1 MSLIILAHS
10 FLTMRHFWTSQFFG
24 DGSTSPVSTSGK
36 TAHAADDSFT
46 TGAAPNTRLIR
57 SIIVF
62 GIVLIAAIIA
72 ATGFMLL
79 NLRERDLAETEHE
92 LKSLTF
98 VLAEQIDRS
107 FLSMELIQN
116 AVIERMKS
124 LGIASPEDFER
135 QMYGRDTYQ
144 QLKDQISGLP
154 YVDALVLMDTE
165 GKRINV
171 SRAWPTPFFKL
182 PDQDFILAFKSD
194 PHLTAFVGRPIHN
207 PITGTWVLNIAR
219 RFTGSSG
226 EYLGVVLAVMTV
238 RSFEQTFE
246 AIAPTPNSSIAL
258 VRRDGM
264 LLARWPRQEAAMEQS
279 FPYRELFADILSK
292 SNQSTIRHNGV
303 FDGEDRL
310 LSAHVLAHYPIVVVA
325 STPVASAIAS
335 WKNGVFYIAGT
346 GILLA
351 FVVGGLVFL
360 SAWQVE
366 RRLRGQNRQFDAALN
381 NMVQGLVMFDPSAR
395 VVVCNQRYI
404 EMYNLSPDA
413 VKPGCT
419 LHKLLEHRKEVGL
432 FIGDPEQRCRII
444 LEAIARE
451 ETVVWA
457 QEMTDGRMIQT
468 VDQPMP
474 GGGWVSTHEDV
485 TERKR
490 ADAKIAY
497 MAHHDE
503 LTGLPNRAH
512 FHDSLNEALSS
523 MQRETRVA
531 VLYLDLDR
539 FKKVNDTLG
548 HPVGDDLLKA
558 VAGRLRSCVKED
570 ATVVRLGGDE
580 FAVIQPAIKQP
591 RNAAVL
597 ADHILAAI
605 AAPYEIGGHEIIIST
620 SIGIAIAPD
629 DGTETDQLIKNA
641 DMALYGAKA
650 VERGTFRFFA
660 AEMDA
665 GVKVRA
671 NMEADLRK
679 ALVNGEFELFYQP
692 LINTQRNEVSCCEA
706 LLRWHHPQ
714 AGMISPVEFIP
725 VAEDMGL
732 IIPLGEW
739 VLRKACA
746 DAAKWPNNVSVAV
759 NVSTIQFRKQGLT
772 QTVIAALA
780 ASGLPAHRLEIEITE
795 TVILEDSNEIRAT
808 LHQLHELGVKIVMDD
823 FGTGYSSL
831 SYLRKFPFDK
841 IKIDAFFIRGL
852 SDGSDSSTIVE
863 AITRMATTMKI
874 ATVVE
879 GIETQQQLEKVR
891 DWGCTEMQGYLF
903 SRPKPI
909 EEILP
914 MFAPR
919 AERTKSAANAA

>member
-1 MSLIILAHS
+1 
-10 FLTMRHFWTSQFFG
+10 MRHFWPPQFAG
-24 DGSTSPVSTSGK
+24 VGSKPPGTPSGEL
-36 TAHAADDSFT
+36 AHVADNSFT
-46 TGAAPNTRLIR
+46 APTAQNSRLIR
-57 SIIVF
+57 WIVIF
-62 GIVLIAAIIA
+62 GIVLICAIVA
-72 ATGFMLL
+72 ATGLMLL
-79 NLRERDLAETEHE
+79 NLRERDLAESEHE

-107 FLSMELIQN
+107 FQSMELLQN
-116 AVIERMKS
+116 GVIERMQS
-124 LGIASPEDFER
+124 LGISSAEDYER
-135 QMYGRDTYQ
+135 QMSGRDTYQ
-144 QLKDQISGLP
+144 HLKDQISGLP
-154 YVDALVLMDTE
+154 YVDALVLLDPE

-171 SRAWPTPFFKL
+171 SRAWPTPFFRL
-182 PDQDFILAFKSD
+182 IDQDFLDAFKSD
-194 PHLTAFVGRPIHN
+194 PHLTSFVGSPIHN
-207 PITGTWVLNIAR
+207 PITETWVLNVAR
-219 RFTGSSG
+219 KFTGPNG
-226 EYLGVVLAVMTV
+226 EYLGFVLGVMTV
-238 RSFEQTFE
+238 QSFEQTFK

-258 VRRDGM
+258 ARRDGM
-264 LLARWPRQEAAMEQS
+264 LLARWPRQETAMGRTYA
-279 FPYRELFADILSK
+279 YREFFANTLSK
-292 SNQSTIRHNGV
+292 SDQGTVRRKGV

-310 LSAHVLAHYPIVVVA
+310 VSAHVLAHYPIVVVA

-346 GILLA
+346 GVLLA

-360 SAWQVE
+360 SARQVA
-366 RRLRGQNRQFDAALN
+366 RRLRGQNLQFDAALN
-381 NMVQGLVMFDPSAR
+381 NMVQGLVMFDSSAR
-395 VVVCNQRYI
+395 IVVCNQHYI
-404 EMYNLSPDA
+404 QMYNLSPEV

-432 FIGDPEQRCRII
+432 FTGDPEQRCRII
-444 LEAIARE
+444 LDAIARE
-451 ETVVWA
+451 ETAVWA
-457 QEMTDGRMIQT
+457 IETSDGRMIQT

-490 ADAKIAY
+490 ADARIAY
-497 MAHHDE
+497 MAYHDE
-503 LTGLPNRAH
+503 LTGLPNRTR
-512 FHDSLNEALSS
+512 FHESLKKTLSL

-531 VLYLDLDR
+531 VFYLDLDR

-548 HPVGDDLLKA
+548 HPVGDDLLKS
-558 VAGRLRSCVKED
+558 VAERLRSCVRED
-570 ATVVRLGGDE
+570 ATVARLGGDE
-580 FAVIQPAIKQP
+580 FAIIQPALGQP

-597 ADHILAAI
+597 ADRILSAVAAH
-605 AAPYEIGGHEIIIST
+605 YEIGGHEVSMST
-620 SIGIAIAPD
+620 SIGIVIAPD
-629 DGTETDQLIKNA
+629 DGTEADQLIKNA

-650 VERGTFRFFA
+650 VERGTYRFFA
-660 AEMDA
+660 AEMDSSMKA
-665 GVKVRA
+665 RT

-679 ALVNGEFELFYQP
+679 ALINGEFELFYQP
-692 LINTQRNEVSCCEA
+692 LINAQRNEVSCCEA

-714 AGMISPVEFIP
+714 AGIISPSEFIP
-725 VAEDMGL
+725 VAEDTSL

-739 VLRKACA
+739 ALRKACA
-746 DAAKWPNNVSVAV
+746 DAAKWPDNVNVAV

-772 QTVIAALA
+772 QTVVAALA

-795 TVILEDSNEIRAT
+795 RVILEDSKEIRAT
-808 LHQLHELGVKIVMDD
+808 LHQLHELGVQIVMDD

-863 AITRMATTMKI
+863 AITKMATTMKI

-879 GIETQQQLEKVR
+879 GVETQQQLEKVR
-891 DWGCTEMQGYLF
+891 EWGCTEMQGYLF

-914 MFAPR
+914 MFARR
-919 AERTKSAANAA
+919 AERTISAASAA

>member
-1 MSLIILAHS
+1 MVSAYGLLIMHQFWPFQFTAVGSKPPRVASTDSAH
-10 FLTMRHFWTSQFFG
+10 
-24 DGSTSPVSTSGK
+24 
-36 TAHAADDSFT
+36 TADNSFT
-46 TGAAPNTRLIR
+46 AGTAPNARLVRWIMIL
-57 SIIVF
+57 SILLIGAIV
-62 GIVLIAAIIA
+62 A
-72 ATGFMLL
+72 ATGLMLL
-79 NLRERDLAETEHE
+79 NLRERDLAETEHG

-107 FLSMELIQN
+107 FQSMELIQN

-135 QMYGRDTYQ
+135 QMSGRDTYQ

-154 YVDALVLMDTE
+154 YVDALVLLDAE
-165 GKRINV
+165 GNRINV
-171 SRAWPTPFFKL
+171 SRAWPTKGFKASNKNL
-182 PDQDFILAFKSD
+182 DFLEAFNSD
-194 PHLTAFVGRPIHN
+194 PFLTTFVGNPIPN

-219 RFTGSSG
+219 RFTGPNG
-226 EYLGVVLAVMTV
+226 EFLGVVLGVMTV
-238 RSFEQTFE
+238 QSFEQTFK
-246 AIAPTPNSSIAL
+246 AVAPTPNSSIAL

-310 LSAHVLAHYPIVVVA
+310 LAAHILAHYPIVVVA
-325 STPVASAIAS
+325 STPVASAIVH
-335 WKNGVFYIAGT
+335 WKNEIFYIAGT

-360 SAWQVE
+360 SARQVE
-366 RRLRGQNRQFDAALN
+366 RRLRGQNLQFDAALN
-381 NMVQGLVMFDPSAR
+381 NMVQGLVMFDSSAR
-395 VVVCNQRYI
+395 IVVCNQRYI
-404 EMYNLSPDA
+404 QMYNLSPEI

-432 FIGDPEQRCRII
+432 FTGDPEQRCRII

-474 GGGWVSTHEDV
+474 RGGWVSTHEDV

-512 FHDSLNEALSS
+512 FHESLKEALSS

-558 VAGRLRSCVKED
+558 VAERLRSCVRED

-597 ADHILAAI
+597 ANRILAAI
-605 AAPYEIGGHEIIIST
+605 AAPYVIGGHEIIIST
-620 SIGIAIAPD
+620 SIGIALSPD

-665 GVKVRA
+665 GIKVRA

-714 AGMISPVEFIP
+714 AGIVSPVEFIP

-746 DAAKWPNNVSVAV
+746 DAAKWPDDVNVAV

-772 QTVIAALA
+772 QTVVAALA

-795 TVILEDSNEIRAT
+795 RVILEDSPEIRAT

-841 IKIDAFFIRGL
+841 IKIDAFFIREL
-852 SDGSDSSTIVE
+852 SDGSDNSTIVE
-863 AITRMATTMKI
+863 AITRMANTMKI

-891 DWGCTEMQGYLF
+891 VWGCTEMQGYLF
-903 SRPKPI
+903 SRPKSI
-909 EEILP
+909 EEIVP
-914 MFAPR
+914 MFSRR
-919 AERTKSAANAA
+919 AQRTISAASAA

>member
-1 MSLIILAHS
+1 
-10 FLTMRHFWTSQFFG
+10 MRHFWTSQFTQFTG
-24 DGSTSPVSTSGK
+24 VGSKPPGSPSAETVR
-36 TAHAADDSFT
+36 AADNSFT
-46 TGAAPNTRLIR
+46 AGTAPNARLVRWIM
-57 SIIVF
+57 IL
-62 GIVLIAAIIA
+62 GIVLIGAIVA
-72 ATGFMLL
+72 ATGLMLI

-92 LKSLTF
+92 LQSLTF

-107 FLSMELIQN
+107 FQSMELVQN
-116 AVIERMKS
+116 AIIRRMKS
-124 LGIASPEDFER
+124 LGIASAEDYER
-135 QMYGRDTYQ
+135 QMSGRDTYQ

-154 YVDALVLMDTE
+154 YVDALLLMDTE

-171 SRAWPTPFFKL
+171 SRAWPTPFFKKL
-182 PDQDFILAFKSD
+182 DQDFLEAFNSD
-194 PHLTAFVGRPIHN
+194 PHLTSYVGRPTHN

-219 RFTGSSG
+219 RFTGSNG
-226 EYLGVVLAVMTV
+226 EYLGVVLGVVTV
-238 RSFEQTFE
+238 RSFEQIFE
-246 AIAPTPNSSIAL
+246 AIAPTPDSSITLA
-258 VRRDGM
+258 RRDGL
-264 LLARWPRQEAAMEQS
+264 LLARWPRQETALGQS
-279 FPYRELFADILSK
+279 FPYGDIFTNLLSKTDHATIRRNGLFDGKDRLFAVHS
-292 SNQSTIRHNGV
+292 
-303 FDGEDRL
+303 
-310 LSAHVLAHYPIVVVA
+310 LAHFPIVLVA
-325 STPVASAIAS
+325 TTPVSSAIAG
-335 WKNGVFYIAGT
+335 WKNEVFYIVGT

-351 FVVGGLVFL
+351 FVVGGLVFF
-360 SAWQVE
+360 SARQVE

-381 NMVQGLVMFDPSAR
+381 NVVQGLVMFDSSAR
-395 VVVCNQRYI
+395 IVVCNQRYI
-404 EMYNLSPDA
+404 QMYNLSPEI

-419 LHKLLEHRKEVGL
+419 LHKLLQHRKAVGL
-432 FIGDPEQRCRII
+432 FTGDPEQRCRII

-474 GGGWVSTHEDV
+474 RGGWVSTHEDV

-512 FHDSLNEALSS
+512 FHNSLKEALSS

-558 VAGRLRSCVKED
+558 IAKRLRSCVRED

-580 FAVIQPAIKQP
+580 FGIIQPAIKQP

-597 ADHILAAI
+597 ADRILAAI
-605 AAPYEIGGHEIIIST
+605 AAPYVIGDHEIIMST

-650 VERGTFRFFA
+650 VERGTYRFFA

-665 GVKVRA
+665 SIKVRA

-706 LLRWHHPQ
+706 PLRWHHPQ
-714 AGMISPVEFIP
+714 AGIVSPIEFIP

-746 DAAKWPNNVSVAV
+746 DAAKWPDNVNVAV
-759 NVSTIQFRKQGLT
+759 NVSTIQFRKHGLT
-772 QTVIAALA
+772 QTVVAALA

-795 TVILEDSNEIRAT
+795 TVILEDSNKIRAT

-852 SDGSDSSTIVE
+852 SDGSDSSTIIE
-863 AITRMATTMKI
+863 AITKMATTMKI

-879 GIETQQQLEKVR
+879 GVETQQQLEKVR

-914 MFAPR
+914 MLERR
-919 AERTKSAANAA
+919 AQRTIGAANAT

>member
-1 MSLIILAHS
+1 
-10 FLTMRHFWTSQFFG
+10 MRHFWPPQFAGVGSKPPGTPFG
-24 DGSTSPVSTSGK
+24 EL
-36 TAHAADDSFT
+36 AHVADNSFT
-46 TGAAPNTRLIR
+46 APTAQNSRLIR
-57 SIIVF
+57 WIVIF
-62 GIVLIAAIIA
+62 GIVLICAIVA
-72 ATGFMLL
+72 ATGLMLL
-79 NLRERDLAETEHE
+79 NLRERGLAESEHE

-107 FLSMELIQN
+107 FQSMELLQN
-116 AVIERMKS
+116 VVIERMQS
-124 LGIASPEDFER
+124 LGIASAEDYER
-135 QMYGRDTYQ
+135 QMSGRDTYQ
-144 QLKDQISGLP
+144 HLKDQISGLP
-154 YVDALVLMDTE
+154 YVDALVLLDPE

-171 SRAWPTPFFKL
+171 SRAWPTPFFRL
-182 PDQDFILAFKSD
+182 IDQDFLDAFKSD
-194 PHLTAFVGRPIHN
+194 PHLTSFVGSPIHN
-207 PITGTWVLNIAR
+207 PITETWVLNVAHK
-219 RFTGSSG
+219 FTGPNG
-226 EYLGVVLAVMTV
+226 EYLGVVLGVMTV
-238 RSFEQTFE
+238 QSFEQTFK

-258 VRRDGM
+258 ARRDGM
-264 LLARWPRQEAAMEQS
+264 LLARWPHQETAMGRT
-279 FPYRELFADILSK
+279 FAYREFFANTLSK
-292 SNQSTIRHNGV
+292 SDQGTVRRKGV

-310 LSAHVLAHYPIVVVA
+310 VSAHVLAHYPIVVVA
-325 STPVASAIAS
+325 TTPVASAIAS

-346 GILLA
+346 GVLLA

-360 SAWQVE
+360 SARQVE
-366 RRLRGQNRQFDAALN
+366 RRLRGQNLQFDAALN
-381 NMVQGLVMFDPSAR
+381 NMVQGLVMFDSSAR
-395 VVVCNQRYI
+395 IVVCNQHYI
-404 EMYNLSPDA
+404 QMYNLSPEV

-432 FIGDPEQRCRII
+432 FTGDPEQRCRII
-444 LEAIARE
+444 LDAIARE
-451 ETVVWA
+451 ETAVWA
-457 QEMTDGRMIQT
+457 IETSDGRMIQT

-490 ADAKIAY
+490 ADARIAY

-503 LTGLPNRAH
+503 LTGLPNRTR
-512 FHDSLNEALSS
+512 FHERLKKALSL

-531 VLYLDLDR
+531 VFYLDLDR

-548 HPVGDDLLKA
+548 HPVGDDLLKS
-558 VAGRLRSCVKED
+558 VAERLRNCVRED
-570 ATVVRLGGDE
+570 ATVARLGGDE
-580 FAVIQPAIKQP
+580 FAIIQPAIKQP

-597 ADHILAAI
+597 ADRILTTV
-605 AAPYEIGGHEIIIST
+605 AAPYEIGGHEVSMST

-629 DGTETDQLIKNA
+629 DGTDTDQLIKNA

-650 VERGTFRFFA
+650 IERGTYRFFA
-660 AEMDA
+660 AKMDSGMKA
-665 GVKVRA
+665 RT

-692 LINTQRNEVSCCEA
+692 LINAQRNEVSCCEA

-714 AGMISPVEFIP
+714 AGMVSPSEFIP
-725 VAEDMGL
+725 VAEDTGL

-746 DAAKWPNNVSVAV
+746 DAAKWPDNVNVAV
-759 NVSTIQFRKQGLT
+759 NVSTIQFRKKGLT
-772 QTVIAALA
+772 QTVLTALA

-795 TVILEDSNEIRAT
+795 RVILEDSKEIRAT
-808 LHQLHELGVKIVMDD
+808 LHQLHGLGVQIVMDD

-852 SDGSDSSTIVE
+852 SDGGDSSTIVE
-863 AITRMATTMKI
+863 AIIKMATTMKI

-879 GIETQQQLEKVR
+879 GVETQQQLEKVR
-891 DWGCTEMQGYLF
+891 EWGCTEMQGYLF

-909 EEILP
+909 EDILP
-914 MFAPR
+914 MFAR
-919 AERTKSAANAA
+919 RVERTISAASAA